1 MGFAGLNR
9 ADATAVTPH
18 DCESLKPSLGDGLAD
33 FAAHARALNVGDGPV
48 VYHVD
53 NRVILAAHRGRADSD
68 VLDAEL
74 MDLFHNHVED
84 LIAFAEVVV
93 EAKRHAVLDFAL

>member
-9 ADATAVTPH
+9 ADTAAVAPH

-33 FAAHARALNVGDGPV
+33 LAAHARTLDVGDGPV

-53 NRVILAAHRGRADSD
+53 NGVILAAHRGRADGN

-74 MDLFHNHVED
+74 MNLFHDHVEN
-84 LIAFAEVVV
+84 LIALAEVVV
-93 EAKRHAVLDFAL
+93 EAQRHAVLDFAL